1 MGKCDGCGGGCGG
14 CQGCDRSLLL
24 TEAELKLLTRFAELP
39 FLPVL
44 RKPSEELPVDP
55 EDGSEFTSKALV
67 CLEKKGLIDVD
78 YRQSLK
84 GFDYSPFAGFLHGS
98 MALTERGQQV
108 LELLELQGVTPEE

>member
-1 MGKCDGCGGGCGG
+1 MGKCDQCGGGCGG

-24 TEAELKLLTRFAELP
+24 TEAELKTLARFAALP

-55 EDGSEFTSKALV
+55 EDGSEFTSKVLV
-67 CLEKKGLIDVD
+67 CLEKKGLIDID
-78 YRQSLK
+78 YHEKLK

-98 MALTERGQQV
+98 MALTQRGQEV
-108 LELLELQGVTPEE
+108 LDALDFTGAGEE